1 MAQFKPYKVLSTQLS
16 SLPIVEGQLVI
27 VTDTQKIYLDSNAG
41 RILISSADTN
51 VVISATEPVGQ
62 NAGDLWL
69 ILTED

>member
-27 VTDTQKIYLDSNAG
+27 VTDTQEIYLDSNAG

>member
-1 MAQFKPYKVLSTQLS
+1 MAIFKPYKVLSTQLS

-27 VTDTQKIYLDSNAG
+27 VTDTQEIYLDSNAG

-51 VVISATEPVGQ
+51 VVVSATEPVGQ

>member
-51 VVISATEPVGQ
+51 VVISDTEPTEQ

-69 ILTED
+69 ILTEE

>member
-16 SLPIVEGQLVI
+16 SLPIVDGQLVI
-27 VTDTQKIYLDSNAG
+27 VTDTQEIYLDSNAG

-51 VVISATEPVGQ
+51 VVISDTEPTGQ

>member
-1 MAQFKPYKVLSTQLS
+1 MAMFKPYKVLSTQLS
-16 SLPIVEGQLVI
+16 SLPIVDGQLVI
-27 VTDTQKIYLDSNAG
+27 VTDTQEIYLDSNAG

-51 VVISATEPVGQ
+51 VVISDTEPTGQ

>member
-27 VTDTQKIYLDSNAG
+27 VTDTQEIYLDSKAG

-51 VVISATEPVGQ
+51 VVISDTEPTGQ

>member
-27 VTDTQKIYLDSNAG
+27 VTDTQEIYLDSNAG

-51 VVISATEPVGQ
+51 VVVSATEPVGQ

>member
-27 VTDTQKIYLDSNAG
+27 VTDTQEIYLDSNAG

-51 VVISATEPVGQ
+51 VVISDTEPTGQ